1 MPWPL
6 REFYQRRL
14 KREKG
19 NVWVKDWGG
28 RLRIALAYPNVYAV
42 GMSNL
47 GFQSVYGILNQRRDV
62 VCERVFLPDPEE
74 EALLKK
80 YNSPLLSYES
90 QRPLK
95 EFDLLVLSIS
105 FENDYLN
112 VLKILHLSDIPLRA
126 KERDSSLPLI
136 GAGGV
141 ATWLNPEPLTPFLD
155 FFLIGEAEAF
165 LDKFLDNYFKYADQE
180 KDILLQRLAQSTPG
194 VYVPTGYTPVYKS
207 DGILKEILVKDG
219 FPFPIVKQRLKDLH
233 ASAAH
238 SQIITPETEFSQMFL
253 IEIERGCFHGC
264 RFCGAGYIYRP
275 PRMRPLP
282 SLLKTIAAGLKF
294 SSKIGLIGA
303 AINDYPHLDRLL
315 KFILDQGAVFSV
327 SSLRADRLNE
337 ELLSALK
344 RCHHKTITIA
354 PEAGTQRLRNVVN
367 KGLSEE
373 QILQAAALV
382 SKFGFK
388 TLKLYFIIG
397 LPTETQTD
405 LEGIVELIKKT
416 KKVMLAV
423 HHGRFCPH
431 IHLSVASFVPKP
443 FTPFQWHSMDSVENL
458 KKKMKWLKTAL
469 KKEKGISVTCD
480 LPKWA
485 YTQALLARGDR
496 RTGNILYMAFKYG
509 WQKAFKS
516 SVVNPDF
523 FVLRE
528 REKEEMFPWEIIS
541 HGLKKEFLYEEYQ
554 RALKGQPSLSCPM
567 KQECS
572 WCGVC
577 KKASRD
583 NTPPALS

>member
-1 MPWPL
+1 MSWAL
-6 REFYQRRL
+6 KEFYQQRL
-14 KREKG
+14 KRERG
-19 NVWVKDWGG
+19 NIWVKDWGG
-28 RLRIALAYPNVYAV
+28 RLRIALAYPNTYTI

-47 GFQSVYGILNQRRDV
+47 GLQSVYGILNQRRDV
-62 VCERVFLPDPEE
+62 VCERVFLPAPEE
-74 EALLKK
+74 EILLKK

-95 EFDLLVLSIS
+95 EFDLLIFSIS

-112 VLKILHLSDIPLRA
+112 VLKILHLADIPLRA

-141 ATWLNPEPLTPFLD
+141 ATWLNPEPLAPFLD

-165 LDKFLDNYFKYADQE
+165 LDEFVDNYFKYADQE
-180 KDILLQRLAQSTPG
+180 KDILLQNLAQSTPG
-194 VYVPTGYTPVYKS
+194 VYVPSGYTPVYKNN
-207 DGILKEILVKDG
+207 GTLKEIVVKDS
-219 FPFPIVKQRLKDLH
+219 FPFPIVKRCLKDLH

-238 SQIITPETEFSQMFL
+238 SQIITSETEFSQMFL

-275 PRMRPLP
+275 PRMRPLS
-282 SLLKTIAAGLKF
+282 SLLKAITAGLKF

-303 AINDYPHLDRLL
+303 AINDYPHLEKLI
-315 KFILDQGAVFSV
+315 KFILDQEAVFSV
-327 SSLRADRLNE
+327 SSLRADRLNK

-344 RCHHKTITIA
+344 KCHHKTITIA
-354 PEAGTQRLRNVVN
+354 PEAGTQRLRNVIN
-367 KGLSEE
+367 KGLSED
-373 QILQAAALV
+373 QILQAAILV
-382 SKFGFK
+382 SEFGFK

-405 LEGIVELIKKT
+405 LEGIVELIKKM

-423 HHGRFCPH
+423 HQGRLCPH
-431 IHLSVASFVPKP
+431 IHLSIASFVPKP
-443 FTPFQWHSMDSVENL
+443 FTPFQWHPMDSIESL
-458 KKKMKWLKTAL
+458 KKKMKWLKNAL
-469 KKEKGISVTCD
+469 KKEKEVSVTFD

-496 RTGNILYMAFKYG
+496 RTGDILYKAFKHG
-509 WQKAFKS
+509 WQRAFKS
-516 SVVNPDF
+516 SIINPDF

-528 REKEEMFPWEIIS
+528 REKEELFPWEIIS
-541 HGLKKEFLYEEYQ
+541 HGLKREFLYEEYQ
-554 RALKGQPSLSCPM
+554 LALKGRPSLPCPM
-567 KQECS
+567 KKCS

-577 KKASRD
+577 D
-583 NTPPALS
+583 ET